1 MEQKNYCHSNN
12 NSEYKIA
19 HNYQY
24 FVVRYLHMPISAKNS
39 LLTSPI
45 FKSFTKANLKSF
57 F

>member
-24 FVVRYLHMPISAKNS
+24 FVVRCLHHADIC
-39 LLTSPI
+39 
-45 FKSFTKANLKSF
+45 
-57 F
+57 